1 MKKSIT
7 AAFSVFVALTV
18 ICAVFSE
25 NISALLANIMLKEKV
40 SVYSPSGKTETA
52 VLKKNDYIYFGKF
65 NGENILWKVISVD
78 KNGNPLLFS
87 ERAIC
92 FMPFNAGKT
101 VTAGSSDWKNS
112 TIRQWLNSED
122 SKTFE
127 FECNPEN
134 KIKDDK
140 ITVSG
145 GFLCSDNFTGA
156 ELSVL
161 KSDSGDRAFLP
172 TTAMLSDIPLNLRQK
187 SPTAAAV
194 INDSSPHLHIRSK
207 CWYWT
212 QAPVSTNT
220 SSVTAVTT
228 SGGYYKSLA
237 NDGLM
242 GVCPAVY
249 LSKPDITVNGGNG
262 TVGTPYIF
270 ASEGIVNE

>member
-1 MKKSIT
+1 MKKAII
-7 AAFSVFVALTV
+7 AALSVFVSLTV

-25 NISALLANIMLKEKV
+25 NVSALLANIMLKEKV
-40 SVYSPSGKTETA
+40 SVYSTSDKAETA

-78 KNGNPLLFS
+78 ENGNPLLFS

-101 VTAGSSDWKNS
+101 VTAGSSDWKSS
-112 TIRQWLNSED
+112 TVRQWLNSED
-122 SKTFE
+122 AKTFE
-127 FECNPEN
+127 FDCNPEN
-134 KIKDDK
+134 KIKNDK

-145 GFLCSDNFTGA
+145 GFLCPDNFTGT
-156 ELSVL
+156 ELSAL
-161 KSDSGDRAFLP
+161 KSDGTDRAFLP
-172 TTAMLSDIPLNLRQK
+172 TTAMLSGIPLNIRQK
-187 SPTAAAV
+187 SPTVAAV
-194 INDSSPHLHIRSK
+194 INDPSPHLHIRSK

-212 QAPVSTNT
+212 QSPVSTNT

-249 LSKPDITVNGGNG
+249 LSKADITVIGGNG
-262 TVGTPYIF
+262 TVKTPYIF
-270 ASEGIVNE
+270 SSEGIVNE